1 MVEAQFDDFEKSVI
15 IRDLR
20 RVNQDNLQGGSKHCA
35 TAQGFVEKILLKRRL
50 LRSPELV

>member
-1 MVEAQFDDFEKSVI
+1 MKARFDDLEKSAI

-20 RVNQDNLQGGSKHCA
+20 RVNQDNLQGGL
-35 TAQGFVEKILLKRRL
+35 QILLKRRL